1 MTQAPVAITGIGVVS
16 SIGTGFEAFC
26 QSLYAPLGEPLAEGQ
41 GAGGS
46 LTLFEEENP
55 PPVAEAQDFLLE
67 DHIET
72 VKTYIDRTSAFALAS
87 CGMARK
93 HAGWELSEEEETL
106 SGLSLGTAWGC
117 QDSVERCAE
126 KFVKSGPK
134 LVPPLVF
141 THSYANSPN
150 SIISIE
156 YSIRGFNAC
165 FAGGRASGLQAVCY
179 AADQVRLGRSKFL
192 LAGGADSLSR
202 FTLRGYQSLGCLAD
216 QSQPFCSDS
225 HGFLLSEGAGVLA
238 MEPAS
243 DTSLPPLGHVA
254 GIGLGRAEPGPN
266 GCLLAL
272 QRALAE
278 SGIGPGELGLV
289 VSPASGEPEL
299 DQMEAEALTALF
311 EAESQPPPI
320 IPLKALT
327 GEPMAAGG
335 PAAVIAAVAILQR
348 GELPPLEAVEGSRIG
363 DLAARQSADALDRG
377 TALVYSLSEQGDICA
392 LVVRRP

>member
-1 MTQAPVAITGIGVVS
+1 MTQAPVAITGIGIVS

-26 QSLYAPLGEPLAEGQ
+26 QSLAEGQ
-41 GAGGS
+41 EAGGS

-55 PPVAEAQDFLLE
+55 PPVAEARDFLLE

-72 VKTYIDRTSAFALAS
+72 VKTYIDRTSAFGLAS
-87 CGMARK
+87 CGMARR

-126 KFVKSGPK
+126 KLVKSGPK

-165 FAGGRASGLQAVCY
+165 FAGGHACGLQAVCY
-179 AADQVRLGRSKFL
+179 ATDQVRLGRSKFL

-202 FTLRGYQSLGCLAD
+202 FALRGYQSLECLAD
-216 QSQPFCSDS
+216 QSRPFSSES

-238 MEPAS
+238 IEPAS
-243 DTSLPPLGHVA
+243 DTDRPPLGHLA

-272 QRALAE
+272 QHALAE
-278 SGIGPGELGLV
+278 SGIGPGDLGLV

-299 DQMEAEALTALF
+299 DQMEADALAALF

-335 PAAVIAAVAILQR
+335 PAAVIAAIAILQR
-348 GELPPLEAVEGSRIG
+348 GELPPLAPVECSRIG